1 LKNPLYE
8 SPTLMTPSRRLILAA
23 NDARHALALQSQLH
37 RAIQLSP
44 TIVRT
49 EEVTQLLTPETDG
62 DIVLVAADPADVAP
76 IEAVVRETRVQQFP
90 VGLSLVETEQ
100 IRDLRQ
106 LDGVAPYLTG
116 RWTWPHQIREFTVWA
131 RRGLE
136 QGTPFADPQGESLAQ
151 RIRRRLINYT
161 PSLTTLVDQLCIASQ
176 HDVPVL
182 IEGETGTGKTFLA
195 KLIHDCSPRKHH
207 RFLVVSCGTLSG
219 NLLASEFFGHAR
231 GAVTGADVAKVGKF
245 AAAGEGTLLLDE
257 IDTLG
262 LEHQANLLRV
272 IETGEFEP
280 VGSNETQISRARII
294 AATNWSLAEAVER
307 GTFRRDLYYR
317 LHVISFHLPP
327 LRHRP
332 EDIGP
337 LVRGMVARYG
347 TKYGKKLFA
356 VSPEVLRALEAFP
369 WPGNIRQLENV
380 VQQAVL
386 TANGYEL
393 KLHHLPPL
401 VYSQL
406 DSPLINS
413 PFPVSVGGTLK
424 QSRESTERANILRAL
439 EKAGQSRTR
448 AAQILGVSRV
458 TLYKKMK
465 KYGLFTR
472 PTAPLSSVSNP
483 LTRPG
488 G

>member
-1 LKNPLYE
+1 MP
-8 SPTLMTPSRRLILAA
+8 PHRRLVVAA
-23 NDARHALALQSQLH
+23 NDARHAQTVQTHLHKALEIAAPL
-37 RAIQLSP
+37 
-44 TIVRT
+44 VRFD
-49 EEVTQLLTPETDG
+49 EVTNLLTPETDG
-62 DIVLVAADPADVAP
+62 DILLVAFDPS
-76 IEAVVRETRVQQFP
+76 EASAVETVVRETRVQQLP
-90 VGLSLVETEQ
+90 ARLAVVESEQ
-100 IRDLRQ
+100 VRDLRL
-106 LDGVAPYLTG
+106 LDHLTPHLTG
-116 RWTWPHQIREFTVWA
+116 RWTWPHQTKELTTWA
-131 RRGLE
+131 RGGLE
-136 QGTPFADPQGESLAQ
+136 PGTAFADPATETVAQ
-151 RIRRRLINYT
+151 KIRRRLINHT
-161 PSLTTLVDQLCIASQ
+161 PSLTAMVEQLCIAAA
-176 HDVPVL
+176 HDVTVL

-195 KLIHDCSPRKHH
+195 KLIHDCSARRGQ

-219 NLLASEFFGHAR
+219 NLIASEFFGHAK
-231 GAVTGADVAKVGKF
+231 GAFTGADAAKVGKF
-245 AAAGEGTLLLDE
+245 AAAGEGSLLLDE

-280 VGSNETQISRARII
+280 VGSNETQLSKARVI
-294 AATNWSLAEAVER
+294 AATNWNLADAVER

-347 TKYGKKLFA
+347 TKFGKRLFS
-356 VSPEVLRALEAFP
+356 VCPEALRALEAFP

-386 TANGYEL
+386 TCSGNEL
-393 KLHHLPPL
+393 KLHHLSPL
-401 VYSQL
+401 VHSRAEA
-406 DSPLINS
+406 P
-413 PFPVSVGGTLK
+413 PTVGVVPGGFGGTLK

-448 AAQILGVSRV
+448 AAQLLGVSRV

-465 KYGLFTR
+465 KYGLFH
-472 PTAPLSSVSNP
+472 
-483 LTRPG
+483 RPG
-488 G
+488 HAGFPFPPPNHNGDG